1 MTEQPAVP
9 IFERVWCG
17 GSRPTY
23 TDYLKGIKLAEDE
36 EPYEVFLK
44 APVGPECQVLLMFSG
59 RRPALEDVEQLER
72 MLAVYKEGVVGR
84 RKAPEADREATED
97 TGSPS

>member
-9 IFERVWCG
+9 IFERVWFG

-23 TDYLKGIKLAEDE
+23 TDLFEGIKLAEDD

-59 RRPALEDVEQLER
+59 RPALEDVEQLER
-72 MLAVYKEGVVGR
+72 MLAIYKESVVR
-84 RKAPEADREATED
+84 
-97 TGSPS
+97 GSPRRW